1 MKSSYDF
8 ARMLYGETSASRVW
22 LMSHAERSAL
32 LQVLR
37 QAQPAG
43 AIEVGTADGGS
54 LEQIRQYARLTVSI
68 DILPEVKTRFAPM
81 MPNVEF
87 LTGDSKELIGVAMQ
101 RCEQNSQPLGFVLID
116 GDHRYAGVQGDIHA
130 LLRCQPTRPLW
141 VLMHDS
147 SNPECRRGIAEARW
161 AENPYVHMV
170 DLDFVTGT
178 LSQDPVFKGMLW
190 GGLALALMLP
200 EVRADRLEIAASA
213 SLNQAALYRI
223 SEHYPSL
230 VNRLRR
236 WLRTKRRGL
245 ERRLNRKNKPAS
257 KATG

>member
-1 MKSSYDF
+1 MKSSYDLTG
-8 ARMLYGETSASRVW
+8 MLYGETSASRVW

-43 AIEVGTADGGS
+43 AIEVGTAGGGS
-54 LEQIRQYARLTVSI
+54 LEQIRQHARLTVSI
-68 DILPEVKTRFAPM
+68 DILPEVKTQLAPV

-87 LTGDSKELIGVAMQ
+87 LTGDSKMLIPQALQ
-101 RCEQNSQPLGFVLID
+101 LCAERQQPPGFALID
-116 GDHRYAGVQGDIHA
+116 GDHTYRGVQGDLHA
-130 LLRCQPTRPLW
+130 LLHHHPTRPVWILI
-141 VLMHDS
+141 HDS
-147 SNPECRRGIAEARW
+147 ANPECRAGITEARW
-161 AENPYVHMV
+161 ADNPHVHLV

-178 LSQDPVFKGMLW
+178 LSQDPAFEGMLW

-200 EVRADRLEIAASA
+200 EVRTDRLEIVASA
-213 SLNQAALYRI
+213 SLNQAALYRV

-236 WLRTKRRGL
+236 WVRTKRKGF
-245 ERRLNRKNKPAS
+245 ERRLYRKA
-257 KATG
+257 

>member
-1 MKSSYDF
+1 MGNSYQYSPL
-8 ARMLYGETSASRVW
+8 LYEHALPNRQW
-22 LMSHAERSAL
+22 MMSHGERTAL

-37 QAQPAG
+37 RAQPVC
-43 AIEVGTADGGS
+43 AIEIGTAEGAS
-54 LEQIRQYARLTVSI
+54 LEQIRRYAQITYSI
-68 DILPEVKTRFAPM
+68 DIDPAVRLRLAPL

-87 LTGDSKELIGVAMQ
+87 LTGDSKELIGVALQ

-130 LLRCQPTRPLW
+130 VLRYQPTRPLW
-141 VLMHDS
+141 VLLHDS

-161 AENPYVHMV
+161 AENPHVHLV

-178 LSQDPVFKGMLW
+178 LSEDSNFPGQIW
-190 GGLALALMLP
+190 GGLALALLLP
-200 EVRADRLEIAASA
+200 EVRADHLEIAASA

-236 WLRTKRRGL
+236 WVRTKRRGL
-245 ERRLNRKNKPAS
+245 ERRLNRKE
-257 KATG
+257 